1 MKARTTGNP
10 LIIVFLFFKKI
21 FFSLFI
27 IFFVAILFR
36 IRIKFFLVMC
46 IWYKNEFIQHSF
58 VIQCY
63 RNGVMDLNMRKNISS
78 FFLDKATEK
87 MKWNLI
93 SSRPFFIHQ
102 KSNLRKKTSLCDW
115 HEYDDDDMKSDDNIV
130 IDLLFTTSFV
140 LVWKKKIKWTQ
151 NHWIYGCVIFNCGF
165 FLSAFVND
173 DDRCQYS
180 SQYNLVE
187 KCTIQNHRQRQSLVP
202 HQLDNQIIMV
212 M

>member
-140 LVWKKKIKWTQ
+140 LVWKKKSNEPKIIESMDVWYL
-151 NHWIYGCVIFNCGF
+151 IVDF
-165 FLSAFVND
+165 FCLLLSMMMTGVNIHL
-173 DDRCQYS
+173 S
-180 SQYNLVE
+180 
-187 KCTIQNHRQRQSLVP
+187 
-202 HQLDNQIIMV
+202 II
-212 M
+212 